1 MKIFKLSLFLMFLS
15 VLYSCNSL
23 KSFGGKYRSY
33 AYSNKNTIFYNIELD
48 FKPDS
53 TFDYRMNFDIYGD
66 HATGHYNIKKHY
78 INLYYDV
85 DKIDSSITTFLSS
98 RNKNGRMSCLYF
110 ENNYN
115 KLYNCDST
123 GKVFKVYPD
132 GSTYFFKKGTFD

>member
-1 MKIFKLSLFLMFLS
+1 MKIVNITLLLAFLLAF
-15 VLYSCNSL
+15 YSCNSI
-23 KSFGGKYRSY
+23 KNFGGKYHSY
-33 AYSNKNTIFYNIELD
+33 AYSKSSIYFNIELD

-53 TFDYRMNFDIYGD
+53 TFDYKMNFDIYGD

-85 DKIDSSITTFLSS
+85 DKIDSSITTSLSS

-110 ENNYN
+110 EDN
-115 KLYNCDST
+115 KLYNCDSS

-132 GSTYFFKKGTFD
+132 GSTYFFKKSTFD